1 MLAVLSVSL
10 MVVDARFDYLEP
22 VRSKLGMVLTPFY
35 GLAEMPVRAWEGVR
49 DQFSSRSELIA
60 ENERLKAESLLMQ
73 RRVQKLAALTEQ
85 NVRLRELLNSAAL
98 VDDKV
103 LVSELIGVDPN
114 PFTQRIMID
123 KGENDGVFVGQPVLD
138 ASGLMGQVVEVMP
151 YTARVLL
158 LTDTTHS
165 IPVQVNRNGL
175 RAIAVGTG
183 NPERLELR
191 YVADTADIK
200 EGDLLVSSGLGQRFP
215 AGYPVATVK
224 EVIHDSGQP
233 FAVVRAVPTAKM
245 NRSRYVL
252 LVFSDSR
259 TPEQRANDAAEAQEE
274 ADKKA
279 AAGAEAARRR
289 ARASSHAACRSG
301 GQRGA
306 PLMARATQ
314 GSNNVWVIWLSL
326 LVGLVL
332 AVAPMPTFTEIG
344 RPLWL
349 AMLLTYWVLLLP
361 ERVGMVTAWLLGL
374 AQDVLYGNLLGQN
387 ALILGLITFLVL
399 SLHQR
404 LRMFPAWQQ
413 CLVLVVVY
421 GLAQLLQ
428 LWLNAL
434 TGNRPPTLTF
444 LLPALVSALLWPWV
458 YALLQ
463 FVRLRLNV
471 R

>member
-1 MLAVLSVSL
+1 
-10 MVVDARFDYLEP
+10 
-22 VRSKLGMVLTPFY
+22 
-35 GLAEMPVRAWEGVR
+35 
-49 DQFSSRSELIA
+49 
-60 ENERLKAESLLMQ
+60 MQ

-200 EGDLLVSSGLGQRFP
+200 ARPTGQLRPGATLPRRLSGGHGQ
-215 AGYPVATVK
+215 

-279 AAGAEAARRR
+279 AAGAQAPQPAAQPAAAPSPATPAAQGAAQQPAAAPAPAPTQPAAPAANGGRR
-289 ARASSHAACRSG
+289 
-301 GQRGA
+301 
-306 PLMARATQ
+306 
-314 GSNNVWVIWLSL
+314 
-326 LVGLVL
+326 
-332 AVAPMPTFTEIG
+332 
-344 RPLWL
+344 
-349 AMLLTYWVLLLP
+349 
-361 ERVGMVTAWLLGL
+361 
-374 AQDVLYGNLLGQN
+374 
-387 ALILGLITFLVL
+387 
-399 SLHQR
+399 
-404 LRMFPAWQQ
+404 
-413 CLVLVVVY
+413 
-421 GLAQLLQ
+421 
-428 LWLNAL
+428 
-434 TGNRPPTLTF
+434 
-444 LLPALVSALLWPWV
+444 
-458 YALLQ
+458 
-463 FVRLRLNV
+463 
-471 R
+471 